1 MGVRKLHSGQ
11 CCRILGYSVSL
22 SLVTSSG
29 FEAIETIRKLE
40 AESKL
45 LFFLTKMDSFEFW
58 LRRMENKLDRNT
70 NRPKTREEA
79 CDLLE
84 ITKDLKEECESRE
97 LPKELLDED
106 EELDLD
112 EEDEARA
119 MDLLSRYNKI
129 LNTLTDNCMKAEN
142 LIVCWT
148 KLDEDTKELTAALS
162 SGGQGKLS
170 MDELE
175 HSLSQIK
182 EMLKERSS
190 IIENLTPPIA
200 NNY

>member
-1 MGVRKLHSGQ
+1 MRFHEKSCQICAAQCNFRNWFQIFRENRLTFLIWRNFEPKFVLPLVSSKSVSYEQGLVYGYMGVRKLHSGQ

-84 ITKDLKEECESRE
+84 ITKVNNVFLIIWKW
-97 LPKELLDED
+97 
-106 EELDLD
+106 
-112 EEDEARA
+112 
-119 MDLLSRYNKI
+119 KI
-129 LNTLTDNCMKAEN
+129 AK
-142 LIVCWT
+142 WFFFF
-148 KLDEDTKELTAALS
+148 
-162 SGGQGKLS
+162 
-170 MDELE
+170 
-175 HSLSQIK
+175 QI
-182 EMLKERSS
+182 S
-190 IIENLTPPIA
+190 
-200 NNY
+200 

>member
-1 MGVRKLHSGQ
+1 MRFHVKKLLKMCSAVQFWSWFQNFRENRLTFLIWRNFEPKFVLPLVSSKSVSYEQGLVYGYMGVRKLHSGQ

-29 FEAIETIRKLE
+29 FEAIQTIRKLE

-84 ITKDLKEECESRE
+84 ITKVNRI
-97 LPKELLDED
+97 LLRTFISEKKM
-106 EELDLD
+106 
-112 EEDEARA
+112 R
-119 MDLLSRYNKI
+119 
-129 LNTLTDNCMKAEN
+129 
-142 LIVCWT
+142 
-148 KLDEDTKELTAALS
+148 
-162 SGGQGKLS
+162 
-170 MDELE
+170 
-175 HSLSQIK
+175 
-182 EMLKERSS
+182 
-190 IIENLTPPIA
+190 
-200 NNY
+200 

>member
-1 MGVRKLHSGQ
+1 MWSTVQVWNWFQNFRENRLTFLIWRNFEPKFVLPLVSSKSVSYEQGLVYGYMGVRKLHSGQ

-84 ITKDLKEECESRE
+84 ITKVNNVFLIIWKW
-97 LPKELLDED
+97 
-106 EELDLD
+106 
-112 EEDEARA
+112 
-119 MDLLSRYNKI
+119 KI
-129 LNTLTDNCMKAEN
+129 AK
-142 LIVCWT
+142 WFFFF
-148 KLDEDTKELTAALS
+148 
-162 SGGQGKLS
+162 
-170 MDELE
+170 
-175 HSLSQIK
+175 QI
-182 EMLKERSS
+182 S
-190 IIENLTPPIA
+190 
-200 NNY
+200 